1 MNECVRVIMF
11 VSLSR
16 FWHDI
21 HGQRDLKAD
30 SESTPDVPE
39 TWQTHSISDV
49 NREDAA
55 RDLDQDPTISTPK
68 DITAIPNQ

>member
-1 MNECVRVIMF
+1 MF

-55 RDLDQDPTISTPK
+55 RD
-68 DITAIPNQ
+68 A